1 MHVVIVTNY
10 KKKLLWLVTIITVWL
25 LLFNFGS
32 YIIENEVLLH
42 IAIDSSFEFSYP
54 YSITVD
60 NVFAKNT
67 LPQQNIIATF
77 FPSQPR
83 ISQFINYKS
92 IEGNFSFAY
101 PSAFELNEKT
111 FTGGEI
117 LYHVDFHD
125 NQNVVH
131 GFMQVWNF
139 SEELGTFLEKAKNS
153 SQQEYK
159 YFVSNNIEINNMNGY
174 LWDYVVAVG
183 NNYYKGMEIF
193 LTKEGRMYRMS
204 YFIPENKWDDKQS
217 RLFWKMAKSLKAT
230 SSISQ
235 FHPPDRSHL

>member
-1 MHVVIVTNY
+1 MQIVIVTNY
-10 KKKLLWLVTIITVWL
+10 RNRLIWLAAMIAAWL
-25 LLFNFGS
+25 LFFNLGS

-42 IAIDSSFEFSYP
+42 ITVESSFEFSYP

-60 NVFAKNT
+60 NVLAKDT
-67 LPQQNIIATF
+67 LPQQNVIASF

-92 IEGNFSFAY
+92 IEGNFGFTY
-101 PSAFELNEKT
+101 PSAFEINEKT

-117 LYHVDFHD
+117 LYHIYFHD
-125 NQNVVH
+125 NQNVAH
-131 GFMQVWNF
+131 GFLQVWNF
-139 SEELGTFLEKAKNS
+139 SEDLGTFLEKSKDS

-159 YFVSNNIEINNMNGY
+159 YFISNTIEINNMNGY

-193 LTKEGRMYRMS
+193 LKKEGRMYRMS
-204 YFIPENKWDDKQS
+204 YFIPESKWDDKQS
-217 RLFWKMAKSLKAT
+217 RLFWKMAKSLKAW
-230 SSISQ
+230 
-235 FHPPDRSHL
+235 